1 MKNMINTIGYFGQRR
16 IEWISESQIKPLKEL
31 GCNRNNYNS
40 YQMKKEKWIVSN
52 REKKSLSIIFNKKY
66 CICGKKL

>member
-1 MKNMINTIGYFGQRR
+1 MSIMKNMINTIGYFGQRR

-40 YQMKKEKWIVSN
+40 YQKSHEPQFRGEKANW
-52 REKKSLSIIFNKKY
+52 F
-66 CICGKKL
+66 